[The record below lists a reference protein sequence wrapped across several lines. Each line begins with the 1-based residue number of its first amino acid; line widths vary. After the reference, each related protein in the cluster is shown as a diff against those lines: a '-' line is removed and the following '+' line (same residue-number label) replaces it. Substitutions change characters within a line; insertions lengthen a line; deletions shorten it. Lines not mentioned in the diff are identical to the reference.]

1 MWEEIVP
8 QRSYEKAP
16 HLGQK
21 KVEHLDYFL
30 LLSQN
35 TKSFA
40 LHIFVR
46 NSNFFAPLI
55 LCFPLHV
62 FFVHLTSLSNISS
75 LLFIPTNYHNPNL
88 RLTTKARACE
98 GVGQEGNMGVTFH
111 ALGSARKCEGM
122 NPHTPKWAPTLGVGV
137 LMDFQIF
144 RE

>member
-1 MWEEIVP
+1 MP

-75 LLFIPTNYHNPNL
+75 LLFIPTNCHNPSFG
-88 RLTTKARACE
+88 LTTKARACE
-98 GVGQEGNMGVTFH
+98 GVGQEGSPGVTFH
-111 ALGSARKCEGM
+111 ALGSVRECEGM
-122 NPHTPKWAPTLGVGV
+122 NPHTPKRAPTLGIGIMV
-137 LMDFQIF
+137 DFQIF
-144 RE
+144 RKQS